1 MKVATLQYLIDF
13 LNKQPQEIKDKELA
27 WVDIAYYNLLIND
40 DGTLHINIYVNG
52 SDELELS

>member
-1 MKVATLQYLIDF
+1 MKVATLQDLINF
-13 LNKQPQEIKDKELA
+13 FNKQPQEIKDKEIA

-40 DGTLHINIYVNG
+40 DGTLHINIDVND